1 MPETARILSL
11 RLLDRIRAND
21 VVDVEKEISEPFV
34 RGIMSELLGL
44 SEEDYSKV
52 LTLATSAVSFLW
64 EPSPSQELIST
75 IVSIRRTFEV
85 ISEIIENG
93 RYKENK
99 LLDYLIRSVG
109 FNDESLALITNVTVD
124 GHEPFV
130 SAVKSHIYLYLS
142 CLNSNNKIFSEELS
156 KKIEEKFLRL
166 EAPFP
171 YCARNALEDINI
183 GGKVIKKGQRVI
195 FFISAGNID
204 PYVFNDSK
212 CPYSEEHPSKNLT
225 FGVGRHYCLG
235 ANITD

>member
-1 MPETARILSL
+1 M
-11 RLLDRIRAND
+11 
-21 VVDVEKEISEPFV
+21 
-34 RGIMSELLGL
+34 
-44 SEEDYSKV
+44 
-52 LTLATSAVSFLW
+52 
-64 EPSPSQELIST
+64 
-75 IVSIRRTFEV
+75 
-85 ISEIIENG
+85 
-93 RYKENK
+93 
-99 LLDYLIRSVG
+99 
-109 FNDESLALITNVTVD
+109 D

-235 ANITD
+235 ANITRLSIKQFSDAFTQYIKENPKIHILKSEWKDTFGFRTLKDFAINNQ